1 MIMLKYATNAEF
13 DAFTIAQSHRLEAI
27 RELRACLVSAKTL
40 ADKLAY
46 KAMIKKLE
54 GIKL

>member
-1 MIMLKYATNAEF
+1 MTEYVTDAEF

-27 RELRACLVSAKTL
+27 RELMACLVSAKTL
-40 ADKLAY
+40 NDKLAY